1 LQNRES
7 SSSDEI
13 PLFQILFPGKD
24 RWVPIDCIDK
34 VLKCH
39 PSNRI
44 SESWFQTILVLGY
57 NITEMLI
64 PFGVQ
69 GYGRELLDIPRLN
82 HSQPQEMVPP
92 YLAQRVLTQCLIAML
107 NG

>member
-1 LQNRES
+1 
-7 SSSDEI
+7 
-13 PLFQILFPGKD
+13 
-24 RWVPIDCIDK
+24 
-34 VLKCH
+34 
-39 PSNRI
+39 
-44 SESWFQTILVLGY
+44 
-57 NITEMLI
+57 MLI